1 MVTGTQEKVAMKL
14 GTWQELRDTMT
25 AWQGVSQGSIYLSLS
40 LCPLSSLLVSAI
52 GQIKLRARRKGNCV
66 PGHHSLPSQGTDQGG
81 QGWMVGLEEQEM
93 KAQQGS
99 VPFTLLG

>member
-1 MVTGTQEKVAMKL
+1 
-14 GTWQELRDTMT
+14 MT
-25 AWQGVSQGSIYLSLS
+25 AWQGVSQGSKYLSLT

-93 KAQQGS
+93 KAQQVYRVSPSLAAKNIISLIS
-99 VPFTLLG
+99 VLTIW